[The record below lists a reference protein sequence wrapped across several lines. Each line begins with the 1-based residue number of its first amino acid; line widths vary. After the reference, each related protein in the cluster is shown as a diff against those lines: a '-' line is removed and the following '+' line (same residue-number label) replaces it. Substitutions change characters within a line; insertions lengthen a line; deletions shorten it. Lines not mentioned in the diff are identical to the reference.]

1 MDALLPLAC
10 VPTEISGR
18 NRVWRRMIIDS
29 IRGAPDWQDGNYQQ
43 QPFGLRVAI
52 ETLYFM
58 GSNPLQ
64 RLKEA
69 PTLAQ
74 ADKALDT
81 YVATIMKQ
89 SDANDVLYALEAS
102 RDYNP
107 RPGLEHIKAPLL
119 AINFDDDLINPAEID
134 VLKREIKRV
143 KSGKA
148 IFIPMSNDTRGHGT
162 HTLAAVWKKQLA
174 NFLKRTEPSS
184 TMRPR

>member
-1 MDALLPLAC
+1 
-10 VPTEISGR
+10 
-18 NRVWRRMIIDS
+18 MIIDS
-29 IRGAPDWQDGNYQQ
+29 IRGAPDWQDGNYQT
-43 QPFGLRVAI
+43 QPHGLRVAV

-58 GSNPLQ
+58 GSNPVQ

-74 ADKALDT
+74 ADKALDS
-81 YVATIMKQ
+81 YVATLMKQ

-102 RDYNP
+102 RDYDP
-107 RPGLEHIKAPLL
+107 GPGLERIKAPLL

-162 HTLAAVWKKQLA
+162 HTLAGIWKRHLA
-174 NFLKRTEPSS
+174 TFLKRTEPRESQ
-184 TMRPR
+184 RQK